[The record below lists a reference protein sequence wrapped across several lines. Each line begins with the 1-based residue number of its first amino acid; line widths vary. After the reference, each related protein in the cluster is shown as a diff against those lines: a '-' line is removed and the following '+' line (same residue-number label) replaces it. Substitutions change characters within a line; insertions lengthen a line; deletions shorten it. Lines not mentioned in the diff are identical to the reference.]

1 MEETLQQSSSQD
13 RYRDHP
19 RGVCVLHDHSLL
31 IGVEVVV
38 VVAASADVPL
48 LFELLI
54 VLAGTE
60 SSSVG
65 TAAGTGAAAATTS
78 GTMAG
83 ACALT
88 GDSSS
93 SSSIPKLGTNSMAFT
108 FRDENLDLR
117 SSLLSCWAIVDGFAT
132 MSALGTQQN
141 LENACSLENGHVKLF
156 YPFVVARLDSLR
168 VCLCVRFSR
177 TGRVQTFVRVFR
189 D

>member
-1 MEETLQQSSSQD
+1 M
-13 RYRDHP
+13 
-19 RGVCVLHDHSLL
+19 CVLHDHSLL
-31 IGVEVVV
+31 IGVV

-88 GDSSS
+88 GDSSWSS

-168 VCLCVRFSR
+168 VCLCVHFSR